1 MDHYKEVIAAAT
13 HNLASSP
20 QKVLWIRLFKDFEY
34 DEFQASYDAIAD
46 AIGSN
51 KYTVR
56 AQIKAL
62 EKINAI
68 KVYRESV
75 DGKRPGT
82 SLLEVKLIR
91 PSKWGER

>member
-1 MDHYKEVIAAAT
+1 MDHYKEVILAAT

-34 DEFQASYDAIAD
+34 DRFQASYDAIAE

-62 EKINAI
+62 ENINAMI
-68 KVYRESV
+68 VKR
-75 DGKRPGT
+75 DGSRPGT
-82 SLLEVKLIR
+82 SLLEISLVR
-91 PSKWGER
+91 PSKWGEK

>member
-1 MDHYKEVIAAAT
+1 MDYYKEVMEAAC

-20 QKVLWIRLFKDFEY
+20 QKVLWIRLFRDFQY
-34 DEFQASYDAIAD
+34 DRFQASYDAIAD

-62 EKINAI
+62 ENINAM
-68 KVYRESV
+68 KVHRDSI

-82 SLLEVKLIR
+82 SLLEVTLVR
-91 PSKWGER
+91 PTKWG

>member
-1 MDHYKEVIAAAT
+1 MERYEEIMSAAT

-20 QKVLWIRLFKDFEY
+20 QKVLWILLFKDFEY
-34 DEFQASYDAIAD
+34 DTFQASYDAIAD

-62 EKINAI
+62 ERINAM
-68 KVYRESV
+68 KVNRVSEK
-75 DGKRPGT
+75 GKRPGT
-82 SLLEVKLIR
+82 ALLEVTLIR
-91 PSKWGER
+91 PFKWG

>member
-1 MDHYKEVIAAAT
+1 MDHYKEVVAAVT

-34 DEFQASYDAIAD
+34 DAFQASYDAIAE

-62 EKINAI
+62 EKINAMI
-68 KVYRESV
+68 VKR
-75 DGKRPGT
+75 DGSRPGT

-91 PSKWGER
+91 PSKWGEK